1 MMSFSRELLRHGWL
15 AMIVLVF
22 SLNMMLYHT
31 TFGVSIIP
39 ENSNGVIIGSII
51 DLAIVSPIL
60 FIVWIRKWSWKYIIG
75 AIAAGLIL
83 TRFLIPSHYLQPF
96 EAITWIGFVAEGVL
110 ILIELSILI
119 SLFVYIPKIIQLVKQ
134 STLPVLF
141 SFHQAVERKVNNAPI
156 IHIICSE
163 MIMFYYAFTSW
174 RKQPKL
180 THSTF
185 TLHQNSSFIALRIM
199 LIHAI
204 VIESIGIHW
213 WLHNTSPIVAI
224 VLLILNIYGVILL
237 LGDIQAVRLNPT
249 LVTDE
254 KLYVSLGLMKRMEL
268 EWSNVERI
276 IHHTVEL
283 DEKITKETIDF
294 IAHDL
299 EKVTPTVILELR
311 KPTQAVLIM
320 GFKKQYSRVAI
331 RVDEPERFVKVIRD
345 KIETAVNE

>member
-1 MMSFSRELLRHGWL
+1 MSFSRELLRHGWL
-15 AMIVLVF
+15 MMLVLIL
-22 SLNMMLYHT
+22 SSNMLLYHT

-39 ENSNGVIIGSII
+39 ENSNGVVIGSII

-60 FIVWIRKWSWKYIIG
+60 FIAWIRKWSWKYIVS
-75 AIAAGLIL
+75 AIAIGLIL
-83 TRFLIPSHYLQPF
+83 TRFLIPFHYLQPF
-96 EAITWIGFVAEGVL
+96 AALTWIGFIAEGVL

-119 SLFVYIPKIIQLVKQ
+119 SLFVYIPKIIKLVKQ
-134 STLPVLF
+134 SALPVLF
-141 SFHQAVERKVNNAPI
+141 SFHQAVQQMVNNAPI

-163 MIMFYYAFTSW
+163 MLMFYYAFASW

-180 THSTF
+180 TQTTF

-213 WLHNTSPIVAI
+213 WLHNISPVVAV
-224 VLLILNIYGVILL
+224 VLLIFNIYGVILL

-249 LVTDE
+249 LVTNE

-276 IHHTVEL
+276 IHHTAEL
-283 DEKITKETIDF
+283 DEEKAKETVDF
-294 IAHDL
+294 IAQDL

-311 KPTQAVLIM
+311 KPTQVVLIM
-320 GFKKQYSRVAI
+320 GFKKQYRRVAI
-331 RVDEPERFVKVIRD
+331 RVDEPERFVKVLRN
-345 KIETAVNE
+345 KLETTVNE